1 MGAIMSRNLVVCC
14 DGTWNLPDEERHGIP
29 EPTNVSKLALSVS
42 TGTDAGDQLLFYEPG
57 VGTAPGEH
65 LSGGALGV
73 GLSSNIRSCYR
84 FLARTYEPGDRLFLF
99 GFSRGAYTAR
109 SLAGFIRNCGIL
121 TRDDADGVDA
131 AYAFY
136 RDRTSRTHPSSIASR
151 LFRETNSHPAA
162 PIHFIGVWDTVGA
175 LGIPE
180 DFPGWDTMSKHLDGW
195 ERLWGFH
202 DTQLSAQ
209 VTNAIHALSI
219 DEQRAAFKPTLWS
232 QDPDA
237 PAEQNLNQ
245 VWFAGCHSEVGG
257 GTDDNALSD
266 IALLWMA
273 EQAAL
278 AGLVFDDRQPGA
290 GWPDVSIPA
299 TAPNYAGE
307 LHDTRHGFW
316 ELEHAYHRL
325 AAPPN
330 SVDRGQAISSTA
342 ARRAAELDGYAPKG
356 FAQYLSALGKPV
368 EVDASS
374 PSSSRT

>member
-1 MGAIMSRNLVVCC
+1 MSRNLVVCC
-14 DGTWNLPDEERHGIP
+14 DGTWNEPDEERHGIT
-29 EPTNVSKLALSVS
+29 EPTNVAKLALALSAGS
-42 TGTDAGDQLLFYEPG
+42 DAGGQLMFYEPG

-65 LSGGALGV
+65 LSGGALGY
-73 GLSSNIRSCYR
+73 GLSRNICSCYR
-84 FLARTYEPGDRLFLF
+84 FLARNYEPGDQLFLL

-109 SLAGFIRNCGIL
+109 SLAGLIRNCGIL
-121 TRDDADGVDA
+121 KQDDADRVGA

-151 LFRETNSHPAA
+151 LFRQTNSHPDA

-175 LGIPE
+175 LGIPD
-180 DFPGWDTMSKHLDGW
+180 DFPGWHEMSHEFTGW

-209 VTNAIHALSI
+209 VINAIHALSI

-237 PAEQNLNQ
+237 PADQNLRQ
-245 VWFAGCHSEVGG
+245 VWFAGVHSEVGG

-266 IALLWMA
+266 ITLLWMA

-290 GWPDVSIPA
+290 GWPEVNIPA

-307 LHDTRHGFW
+307 LHDSRHGFFK
-316 ELEHAYHRL
+316 LEHAYHRL
-325 AAPPN
+325 AEPPN
-330 SVDRGQAISSTA
+330 PTDRGQAISSTA
-342 ARRAAELDGYAPKG
+342 AHRAAEVVDGYAPSG
-356 FAQYLSALGKPV
+356 FARYLTALGEPV
-368 EVDASS
+368 DVENFSDHASD
-374 PSSSRT
+374 RFG